1 VSLTGLSCLVAIACV
16 VASARRLA
24 QVVMLTS
31 LHPGVLLD
39 ALQGDDALTVCTK
52 LHEASAANEALAWE
66 QGLFA
71 AFADRDPR
79 VRDALVNEQLT
90 ELDGRAQRWVRV
102 PRVCASLATSAG
114 FLLAS
119 IALVQGLAVP
129 AEDDAPTGAGAAI
142 MGALNALAIGIAG
155 TSFCYAVHVRARR
168 LVRERM
174 AAVDRLV
181 LRLESVASQARG

>member
-1 VSLTGLSCLVAIACV
+1 
-16 VASARRLA
+16 
-24 QVVMLTS
+24 M
-31 LHPGVLLD
+31 
-39 ALQGDDALTVCTK
+39 
-52 LHEASAANEALAWE
+52 AWE

-90 ELDGRAQRWVRV
+90 ELDGRAQRWVRI

-129 AEDDAPTGAGAAI
+129 AEDDAPMGAGAAI

-181 LRLESVASQARG
+181 LRLGSVASQAQG

>member
-1 VSLTGLSCLVAIACV
+1 
-16 VASARRLA
+16 
-24 QVVMLTS
+24 
-31 LHPGVLLD
+31 
-39 ALQGDDALTVCTK
+39 
-52 LHEASAANEALAWE
+52 
-66 QGLFA
+66 
-71 AFADRDPR
+71 
-79 VRDALVNEQLT
+79 LVNEQLT